1 MKKCWLVWKCPIT
14 RQRYTVGLLE
24 KEDCFYRFSYINPE
38 LDEAIKNGFSYFPGF
53 SDLKEVYESD
63 KLFANISTRLPNK
76 KRPDYLEILNSYD
89 LDVTS
94 DEFDILIA
102 TKGRLIT
109 DNYEFVPV
117 FNFRKIEFE
126 ITGMSHAKDIEKCKD
141 LLKEN
146 VSLVLNQEPENKYDK
161 YAIQVI
167 LKKMGQE
174 YHLGYVPRYY
184 SKYLTDVLND
194 CISYSAM
201 IEKVRIDPVLKE
213 DNITVFVKL
222 IFNK

>member
-1 MKKCWLVWKCPIT
+1 MEPVT
-14 RQRYTVGLLE
+14 RQRYTVGVLE
-24 KEDCFYRFSYINPE
+24 ECEHSYKFSYINPE
-38 LDEAIKNGFSYFPGF
+38 LDDALKAGFSYFPGF
-53 SDLKEVYESD
+53 SNLNEVYESD
-63 KLFANISTRLPNK
+63 SLFVNIATRLPNK

-89 LDVTS
+89 LDVIS

-126 ITGMSHAKDIEKCKD
+126 IAGMNHSKDVQKCKD

-146 VSLVLNQEPENKYDK
+146 VSLILKKEPENPYDK

-167 LKKMGQE
+167 LKKM
-174 YHLGYVPRYY
+174 V
-184 SKYLTDVLND
+184 K
-194 CISYSAM
+194 
-201 IEKVRIDPVLKE
+201 
-213 DNITVFVKL
+213 NIIWDLFLDIIVS
-222 IFNK
+222 I

>member
-1 MKKCWLVWKCPIT
+1 MRKCWLVWMEPVT
-14 RQRYTVGLLE
+14 RQRYTVGVLE
-24 KEDCFYRFSYINPE
+24 ECEHSYKFSYINPE
-38 LDEAIKNGFSYFPGF
+38 LDDALKAGFSYFPGF
-53 SDLKEVYESD
+53 SNLNEVYELDS
-63 KLFANISTRLPNK
+63 LFVNIATRLPNK

-89 LDVTS
+89 LDITS

-102 TKGRLIT
+102 TKGRMIT

-126 ITGMSHAKDIEKCKD
+126 IADMNHSKDVQKYKD

-146 VSLVLNQEPENKYDK
+146 VSLILKKEPENPYDK

-167 LKKMGQE
+167 LKKMGKE

-184 SKYLTDVLND
+184 SQYLTDVLD
-194 CISYSAM
+194 ACVTYSAM